1 VALYLHPQYIFMVWC
16 LVKHRDNF
24 TFTLIFIRE
33 EPRLRVFDNRVLRR
47 ISDGSGGRVEKTA

>member
-1 VALYLHPQYIFMVWC
+1 MVWC